1 MNEFFYQFGKI
12 SSDRIVFKFLA
23 VVLFIK
29 YATLKNSLKLEF
41 FTNSFK
47 RFAEKETE
55 FFLFLDCTFE
65 FLDNIYRT

>member
-41 FTNSFK
+41 FANSFK
-47 RFAEKETE
+47 RIAEKETE
-55 FFLFLDCTFE
+55 FFLIFGLYF
-65 FLDNIYRT
+65 